1 MSIKAGPRLISNGL
15 IFDLDAG
22 NYRSY
27 IGSGITA
34 YSLVS
39 GVGATLVNGVGFGTT
54 NKGYFIFDGSNDY
67 IISPSISNYSFGLND
82 FTISAWFKSS
92 DKSRYSCIAN
102 FYGGSSDGIIL
113 YSNITNGYFRTWIGN
128 FLTIGNIDI
137 TNGQWNNVVLKRSSG
152 TCTQFVNGLQNITAS
167 ASVNIG
173 NYNLKI
179 GGIPPSNY
187 YANGSISQIQ
197 VYNRALTAQ
206 EILQNY
212 NATKGRYGL

>member
-1 MSIKAGPRLISNGL
+1 MGVKAGPKVAKDGL
-15 IFDLDAG
+15 VFALDAAVS
-22 NYRSY
+22 RSY
-27 IGSGITA
+27 SGSGDTA

-39 GVGATLVNGVGFGTT
+39 GIGATLVNGVGFGTT
-54 NKGYFIFDGSNDY
+54 YKGYFIFDGSNDY
-67 IISPSISNYSFGLND
+67 IISPSDSNYSFGLDD
-82 FTISAWFKSS
+82 FTISAWFNSS

-128 FLTIGNIDI
+128 VLMIGDIDI

-152 TCTQFVNGLQNITAS
+152 TCAQFVNGLQNITAT

-187 YANGSISQIQ
+187 YAKGSISQIQ
-197 VYNRALTAQ
+197 VYNRALSAQ

-212 NATKGRYGL
+212 NATKGRYK